1 MAGLTG
7 IFDDIYVK
15 QLFQKNERGE
25 TVFYPFGL
33 IGRGYLLPK
42 EREADVRQATRLL
55 TLASLIASISLG
67 PLVTRVSGSAHS
79 VSLGGWLAL
88 GAIFSAILAAS
99 SSGLPRVWSR
109 RGSALRPANGCGAG
123 GRRVRRGRIGRP
135 SSLASSSYC
144 LLSQGPR
151 SASPMGW
158 ICTDRRRILSSARRL
173 CDVGRI
179 ARPDRAAED
188 GPGRVSVTLAFL
200 TSGS

>member
-1 MAGLTG
+1 MRNVQFAFSQGGFGMAGLTG

-42 EREADVRQATRLL
+42 EREADVRQATVP
-55 TLASLIASISLG
+55 AC
-67 PLVTRVSGSAHS
+67 
-79 VSLGGWLAL
+79 
-88 GAIFSAILAAS
+88 
-99 SSGLPRVWSR
+99 
-109 RGSALRPANGCGAG
+109 RGSGVGGGARCGRRMVGAG
-123 GRRVRRGRIGRP
+123 GRRARRGRIGRP

-188 GPGRVSVTLAFL
+188 GPGACERHFGFSDFRLMM
-200 TSGS
+200 

>member
-1 MAGLTG
+1 MRNVQFAFSQGGFGMAGLTG

-67 PLVTRVSGSAHS
+67 LLVTRVSGSAHS

-88 GAIFSAILAAS
+88 GAIFSAILAATIYFQFRLAA
-99 SSGLPRVWSR
+99 GLESAGERV
-109 RGSALRPANGCGAG
+109 AAG
-123 GRRVRRGRIGRP
+123 EWLRRGRQ
-135 SSLASSSYC
+135 A
-144 LLSQGPR
+144 
-151 SASPMGW
+151 
-158 ICTDRRRILSSARRL
+158 
-173 CDVGRI
+173 
-179 ARPDRAAED
+179 RAAWTYWASVIAGIFFLLLAIAGAALGIAD
-188 GPGRVSVTLAFL
+188 GMDLH
-200 TSGS
+200 